1 VGGFGSKKSFPPFFT
16 IYCWPES
23 DKKKE
28 KKKAG
33 SKYVAAAAAIII
45 IIVSGCLGWPGTVRE
60 REFIDNIYRSLL
72 LLLLLFL
79 LLLSSVCVYGVNAI
93 PARLSLYV
101 CVAYR

>member
-1 VGGFGSKKSFPPFFT
+1 LDKKKSPPFFT

-23 DKKKE
+23 DKKK
-28 KKKAG
+28 KAG
-33 SKYVAAAAAIII
+33 SIYVAAAAAII